1 MIRILTFLF
10 ATSAFFCASASAG
23 PRDSR
28 DGQTTE
34 VESTLASQPRQT
46 EVAEVAVPGRA
57 ALLTISDAVADGG
70 NPLHKFPLS
79 ALGGTLARP
88 LFSASRRP
96 PVPILQPAVPPAPT
110 PIIAAPT
117 GPQRPPWTLIGA
129 IVTPNT
135 SFALLKNSTNQAVM
149 HMRVGQQELG
159 WRLREITVRS
169 ILLEHGTQSI
179 TIGFPDPHDVSLN
192 PVASDVLGKMVDRR
206 GLE

>member
-10 ATSAFFCASASAG
+10 AASAFFCASASAG

-34 VESTLASQPRQT
+34 AESTLASQPRQT

-57 ALLTISDAVADGG
+57 ALPTISNAVADRG
-70 NPLHKFPLS
+70 NSLHKFPLS
-79 ALGGTLARP
+79 ALSGTLARP
-88 LFSASRRP
+88 LFSASRR
-96 PVPILQPAVPPAPT
+96 VPILQPAVPPPAPT

-169 ILLEHGTQSI
+169 ILLEQGTQSI

-192 PVASDVLGKMVDRR
+192 PVASDGLGKMVDRR